1 MDLLGAMAR
10 GLLPSPGDQ
19 AASRHRVNP
28 HGDSDLPLCRWP
40 SRSLWSGLVFI
51 LVRSR
56 QIPAKQAHS
65 SCRRQHPEIPR
76 ARLGHH
82 RALAPFRMVL
92 AGMTPRVHR
101 TYSCHEGY
109 PLLPIPLMADPAAVA
124 ALRVARETLHSGH
137 QAAAGLAR

>member
-1 MDLLGAMAR
+1 MPWLAGCCHHLVTR
-10 GLLPSPGDQ
+10 
-19 AASRHRVNP
+19 RP
-28 HGDSDLPLCRWP
+28 HGIGSTPTETVICPYADGPAGAC
-40 SRSLWSGLVFI
+40 GLGWYSI